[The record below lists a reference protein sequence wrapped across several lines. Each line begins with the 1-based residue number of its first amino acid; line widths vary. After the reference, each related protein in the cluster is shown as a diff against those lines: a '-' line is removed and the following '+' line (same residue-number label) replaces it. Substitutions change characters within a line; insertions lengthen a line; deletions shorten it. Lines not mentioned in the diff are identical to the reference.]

1 MREAEIMQRWLPLR
15 ITIFETNDE
24 YLFSHKKRNSF
35 GVAEYVPRTINSDVA
50 AWRLGLKPF
59 NPCSEDN
66 RDYLAH
72 HFQVWRQYEIL
83 DEANQCP
90 Q

>member
-35 GVAEYVPRTINSDVA
+35 GVAEYVPRTINLDVA
-50 AWRLGLKPF
+50 AWRLGLKPV
-59 NPCSEDN
+59 NPCSEYN

-72 HFQVWRQYEIL
+72 HFRVYELI
-83 DEANQCP
+83 DEANHCP
-90 Q
+90 Y